1 MLYRHVFDK
10 IFSEFRGISW
20 IYQNFAAPRPREIS
34 KAISRVEKIFFNTR
48 RKMLY
53 LRAAM

>member
-1 MLYRHVFDK
+1 MLYRHVFDN

-20 IYQNFAAPRPREIS
+20 IYLNFAAPRPREIS
-34 KAISRVEKIFFNTR
+34 EAFSRVQKIFFNTR
-48 RKMLY
+48 RKILY